1 MSEKINIPKFEKL
14 EADDTKID
22 QISSELSLEKSTELT
37 HQISPEKSSNDKEV
51 ESAKNEALE
60 LAKSQ
65 ELKPEVD
72 QADRDKHD
80 KQPSKPTKADLNANF
95 ERTMAS
101 IREEMT
107 PTSRVLSKVI
117 HNPTV
122 DKISNVVGS
131 TVARPNLILAG
142 ALGTL
147 VVCSVIYLV
156 AKFYGYRLSGSE
168 AIVSFAL
175 GWMMGAI
182 VEYARV
188 GISSKQD

>member
-1 MSEKINIPKFEKL
+1 MSEKIIIPKFEQETNETEIDRGPRASAL
-14 EADDTKID
+14 ERSAELPD
-22 QISSELSLEKSTELT
+22 QK
-37 HQISPEKSSNDKEV
+37 SPEKLSNNKEV

-175 GWMMGAI
+175 GWMVGAI

-188 GISSKQD
+188 GISSKQN

>member
-14 EADDTKID
+14 EADDPKID
-22 QISSELSLEKSTELT
+22 QTSSKPALEKSTELP
-37 HQISPEKSSNDKEV
+37 QKKSPENLADSKEV
-51 ESAKNEALE
+51 ETARNEALE

-107 PTSRVLSKVI
+107 PASRVLSKVI

-147 VVCSVIYLV
+147 VICTVIYMV

-168 AIVSFAL
+168 AIVTFIL
-175 GWMMGAI
+175 GWMVGAI
-182 VEYARV
+182 VEFARV
-188 GISSKQD
+188 GMSSKQN